1 MSSFNKFILLLYWMA
16 KVHTEKSMIFFIWI
30 PTYKSFHVINVS
42 MYVPMS
48 HVSFD
53 STTQSIHNL
62 PSSWLLARNR
72 LIVNV
77 KHLVQKNCLWPRYN
91 LSNDVSNDLRGI
103 QKHLH
108 LNLYIKRTR
117 FMMITQFFTG
127 RGVSGLTLLQTVY
140 YVTFSLDFCQAQ
152 GLLYNVVE
160 GWFQATA

>member
-1 MSSFNKFILLLYWMA
+1 MCVNHFKFNVCPNAPCIFRLNDSINPQLAIIMTSSL
-16 KVHTEKSMIFFIWI
+16 KS
-30 PTYKSFHVINVS
+30 
-42 MYVPMS
+42 
-48 HVSFD
+48 
-53 STTQSIHNL
+53 L
-62 PSSWLLARNR
+62 
-72 LIVNV
+72 NV
-77 KHLVQKNCLWPRYN
+77 KHFVQKNCLWPRYN